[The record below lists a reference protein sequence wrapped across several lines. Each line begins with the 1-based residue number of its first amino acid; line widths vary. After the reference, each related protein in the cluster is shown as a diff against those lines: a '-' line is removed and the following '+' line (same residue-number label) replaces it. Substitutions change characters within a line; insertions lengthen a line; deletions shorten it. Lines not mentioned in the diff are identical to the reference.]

1 MKRQFRTEHGARLAL
16 LRLPASAPLNGIEA
30 IEVLSADQKRLRV
43 TFVRDVAANVT
54 AACCRIDG
62 GVRIT
67 NIAIDPASFQR
78 AARTLTFKVDRAG
91 DFSWYDFVLQDPS
104 TPEDV
109 PDDIDPVLA
118 SVRFSFKAQCPSDF
132 DCADDAAC
140 PELPLPEPAL
150 DYLAKDYASFRR
162 LMLDRI
168 SSLVPAF
175 DDGHPASFGM
185 ALVELFAHVGDQLSY
200 QQDAVA
206 TEAYL
211 GTARRRI
218 SLRRHARLLDFPV
231 HEGCNARAWV
241 SIDIGPGAD
250 GRVVRAGQPLLSRGV
265 GSDGHTRFLSSA
277 DYAALPEGSGAVF
290 ETMHALTLRAGHGR
304 IAIHRYADP
313 AYCLPRGATQAA
325 LVRTAAMDLKPGLV
339 LIFEEVR
346 SPTTGNPAD
355 ADPQRRHAVRLTAVE
370 PDTDP
375 LTGTA
380 LLLVRWADDDAL
392 PFALCVA
399 AEFPDGGAATV
410 REIAV
415 ARGNVVLADHGQA
428 RTWQALLPPVV
439 PASADAG
446 PWRPRLPETGIA
458 HAQDYDHGVALA
470 RPAAAAVVQDPQQT
484 LPAGLRLVDDDALLF
499 GDQPDPA
506 ALPWQPQPDLLGSDR
521 FARDFVAETDSDGS
535 VHLRFGDNRYGAAPD
550 AGERLLGRWR
560 IGGGTAGNVGAD
572 SITRIVSDDGVLTA
586 NLKGIRNPL
595 PASGGAEPETAARVR
610 ALAPEAFRT
619 QERAVTEDDYARAAE
634 RHPQVQRAVA
644 RLRWTGSWYT
654 VFVSIDRRGG
664 LPMDAAFRALMLAH
678 LDRYRLT
685 GHDLDIRPPVMVA
698 LDIWIKVCVLPGYF
712 AAQVQLQ
719 LLQRLGSGKV
729 AAGAASGGPDGGVDG
744 LGYFHPDHFSFGQGL
759 ALSALVAAAQEVT
772 GVGLVEV
779 TRFQRWGRPAA
790 GELSAGFLPTA
801 QLEVLRLDNDPNFPE
816 NGRLRLF
823 MLGGL

>member
-43 TFVRDVAANVT
+43 TFVRNVAANIT
-54 AACCRIDG
+54 AACCRIAG

-67 NIAIDPASFQR
+67 GIAIDPASFQR
-78 AARTLTFKVDRAG
+78 AARTLTFRVDRAG

-104 TPEDV
+104 SPDDV
-109 PDDIDPVLA
+109 PEHIDPVLA

-140 PELPLPEPAL
+140 PDLPLPELAL

-175 DDGHPASFGM
+175 DDGNPAGFGM

-211 GTARRRI
+211 GTARRRV

-241 SIDIGPGAD
+241 SFDIGPGAD
-250 GRVVRAGQPLLSRGV
+250 GRVVPAGRPLLSRDIRSNGQK
-265 GSDGHTRFLSSA
+265 RFLTEA
-277 DYAALPEGSGAVF
+277 DFAVLPDGSGAVF
-290 ETMHALTLRAGHGR
+290 ETLHALTLKSGHGR

-325 LVRTAAMDLKPGLV
+325 LVRTAGMDLKPGLV
-339 LIFEEVR
+339 LVFEEVC

-355 ADPQRRHAVRLTAVE
+355 ADPLRRHAVRLTAVE

-375 LTGTA
+375 LTGTP
-380 LLLVRWADDDAL
+380 LLLVNWADDDAL
-392 PFALCVA
+392 PYAQCVA
-399 AEFPDGGAATV
+399 AEFPEGGATTV

-415 ARGNVVLADHGQA
+415 ARGNVVLADQGQTRA
-428 RTWQALLPPVV
+428 WQALVPPAA
-439 PASADAG
+439 PDDG
-446 PWRPRLPETGIA
+446 PWRPRLPEGGIA
-458 HAQDYDHGVALA
+458 QAQDYDHGAALGQ
-470 RPAAAAVVQDPQQT
+470 PAAAAVLQDPQQAR
-484 LPAGLRLVDDDALLF
+484 PAGLRLVADDALLF

-521 FARDFVAETDSDGS
+521 FAQDFVAETDSDGS
-535 VHLRFGDNRYGAAPD
+535 VRLRFGDTRYGAAPD
-550 AGERLLGRWR
+550 AGAQLLGRWR

-586 NLKGIRNPL
+586 NLRGIRNPL
-595 PASGGAEPETAARVR
+595 PATGGAEPETAARVR

-619 QERAVTEDDYARAAE
+619 QERAVTDDDYARAAE
-634 RHPQVQRAVA
+634 RHPQVHRAVA

-654 VFVSIDRRGG
+654 VFVSVDRRGG
-664 LPMDAAFRALMLAH
+664 LPVDAAFRALMLAH

-685 GHDLDIRPPVMVA
+685 GHDLDIRPPVTVA
-698 LDIWIKVCVLPGYF
+698 LDIWLKVCVLPGYF
-712 AAQVQLQ
+712 AVQVQQQ
-719 LLQRLGSGKV
+719 LLRRLGSGSIL
-729 AAGAASGGPDGGVDG
+729 GGGGGPDSVVDG

-759 ALSALVAAAQEVT
+759 ALSTLVAAAQDVT

-779 TRFQRWGRPAA
+779 TRLQRWGRPAA
-790 GELSAGFLPTA
+790 GELGAGFLPAA